1 MQRQK
6 LGLRLDGDLI
16 CVINLGVPD
25 SRVQLFSRCVIPVQ
39 GGPGVLGEDLRPFI
53 LEGEGGS
60 NLIVPRLKRMSVLN
74 VELQRLCGT
83 LSAGERTTRE
93 VDSRN

>member
-25 SRVQLFSRCVIPVQ
+25 SRVQSFSRCVIPVQ